1 MTISNDKDN
10 ENEVG
15 LTTTAEKEASQSYI
29 SANTR
34 KGNGEK
40 NFPDPFY
47 CPITKKVMDDPV
59 VLSDGVSYE
68 KSAVTSR
75 EENMYPNH
83 ALKAVIDDAVAAS
96 GTSAR
101 AAVVRIQ
108 HSMRK
113 VFNNALWIGDRPLSN
128 VYYGRLTFSLIHEPV
143 IDPEGHTFE
152 KVAIVGWIRE
162 NGSSPYTSR
171 TELSIGDLFPNH
183 AITELLNIEKNR
195 DESSIHP
202 SIRKFKAEEPPKPN
216 GDVDPEMGGVVG
228 EVEGDFPTN
237 KEEYWKT
244 PEIRRKVCI
253 AKTFLWSFLIYM
265 LLSLSL
271 MVFGYFVPFVLMPLC
286 FVFLCLVLPTF
297 LLG

>member
-10 ENEVG
+10 ENEVE
-15 LTTTAEKEASQSYI
+15 LTTTAEKEVSQSCI

-34 KGNGEK
+34 KGNGGK

-75 EENMYPNH
+75 EENMYPNR

-96 GTSAR
+96 GTSVR

-113 VFNNALWIGDRPLSN
+113 VYNEVLEKKYRPLSD
-128 VYYGRLTFSLIHEPV
+128 VYYGPITFSLIHEPV

-152 KVAIVGWIRE
+152 KVAIVTWIRE
-162 NGSSPYTSR
+162 NGSSPLTR

-271 MVFGYFVPFVLMPLC
+271 MVFGYFVPFALMPSC
-286 FVFLCLVLPTF
+286 FLFLCWLLPTF
-297 LLG
+297 LLD